1 MTRRIRDTVH
11 GYMYLTTLEAA
22 ITLDPLLL
30 RLHYVHQTSFT
41 YLTYPNAHSMRFPH
55 SMGVMHVASEMFRHA
70 LISSSPSEIQNL
82 SDETQLAFTNISIS
96 LDDVIKEL
104 YEKNGHHI
112 SSEKLYSSILQPIS
126 PRTGAATSDRYTDLP
141 VSILVLYQAV
151 RMAAFLHD
159 VGHPPFSHIVEY
171 GLEESVEEYK
181 GHEFTGRKISYE
193 IMKVFYAE
201 TYKDNNE
208 KLRKAP
214 LIYQNAPQFCEACC
228 KLAEHLLAEDKDDRL
243 PLSRLKSTLL
253 SGDVDADRLD
263 YVRRDAITAGLVP
276 TFDMQR
282 MMDAMS
288 FCKSDRTKKIE
299 IRMDTSCLSS
309 LENFF
314 QARYELYRWMI
325 YHHDVVRRNLV
336 MQRLVSLITTSDS
349 EISPIILK
357 KGKEFA
363 QFALGNPSIDVY
375 SRFTDSYFL
384 EMLWEIKSSLKDTV
398 PKIEERT
405 PDEKTL
411 SFYLDIILGRRNDRL
426 KTLLKGIDTYTD
438 FIERIELPKDETVVS
453 LNTNEKFHHFLGAK
467 FYDFVAAIKK
477 DKSFAKFVF
486 SKKIEDMANRIFGH
500 DSDPIMVYYI
510 GSFEAGPGKDFS
522 LWKRGAD
529 NVQVEYS
536 KISPPLAMLNKA
548 WQSSQQILVYSRA
561 DNEQEILHRETAAES
576 QLEAVRE
583 ALEIVLR
590 SPVTELLR
598 EQ

>member
-1 MTRRIRDTVH
+1 
-11 GYMYLTTLEAA
+11 
-22 ITLDPLLL
+22 
-30 RLHYVHQTSFT
+30 
-41 YLTYPNAHSMRFPH
+41 
-55 SMGVMHVASEMFRHA
+55 
-70 LISSSPSEIQNL
+70 
-82 SDETQLAFTNISIS
+82 
-96 LDDVIKEL
+96 
-104 YEKNGHHI
+104 
-112 SSEKLYSSILQPIS
+112 
-126 PRTGAATSDRYTDLP
+126 
-141 VSILVLYQAV
+141 
-151 RMAAFLHD
+151 
-159 VGHPPFSHIVEY
+159 
-171 GLEESVEEYK
+171 
-181 GHEFTGRKISYE
+181 
-193 IMKVFYAE
+193 
-201 TYKDNNE
+201 
-208 KLRKAP
+208 
-214 LIYQNAPQFCEACC
+214 
-228 KLAEHLLAEDKDDRL
+228 
-243 PLSRLKSTLL
+243 
-253 SGDVDADRLD
+253 
-263 YVRRDAITAGLVP
+263 
-276 TFDMQR
+276 
-282 MMDAMS
+282 
-288 FCKSDRTKKIE
+288 
-299 IRMDTSCLSS
+299 
-309 LENFF
+309 
-314 QARYELYRWMI
+314 
-325 YHHDVVRRNLV
+325 
-336 MQRLVSLITTSDS
+336 
-349 EISPIILK
+349 
-357 KGKEFA
+357 
-363 QFALGNPSIDVY
+363 
-375 SRFTDSYFL
+375 
-384 EMLWEIKSSLKDTV
+384 MLWEIKSSLKDTV